1 MSARPSRSYPW
12 PVEGA
17 NFEDPEE
24 ASPSQMNM
32 LPEYVPDY
40 VSLETCSVCEAATG
54 EDHSMALQSPYEAA
68 SQAMGT
74 AMNEFSDNAIGVPDE
89 VNQFWRGTFLENP
102 SMIIEEM
109 VPGNNASGVSDGT
122 NQFWRGTFLENPST
136 TIEQTVPENNAI
148 GVPDEVNQFWRG
160 TFLENPSMTIE
171 ETIPEMSPAMQSP
184 HEAAYQAMGT
194 AMNGL
199 SNNTIGVPDEVNQF
213 WRGTF
218 LENPSMTIEQTVPEM
233 IPAMQ
238 SPHEAA
244 YQAMGTAMNELSDN
258 AIGVPDEVNQFWR
271 GTFLENPSMT
281 IEETVPENNAIGVPD
296 EVNQFWRGTFLE
308 NPPMTIE
315 ERIPEMSPA
324 MRSPSEAASD
334 ASSMTMN
341 NSIDAEVTTT
351 NSTFERVWELMERRR
366 QQRRERV
373 VAGIAEE
380 DWNLDRLAEVFPTRF
395 TDEQWVQLMTEFSA
409 EECQRLFYVL
419 ELAYKRAIDSGGQT
433 ASVP

>member
-74 AMNEFSDNAIGVPDE
+74 AMNEFSD
-89 VNQFWRGTFLENP
+89 
-102 SMIIEEM
+102 
-109 VPGNNASGVSDGT
+109 
-122 NQFWRGTFLENPST
+122 
-136 TIEQTVPENNAI
+136 NAI

>member
-17 NFEDPEE
+17 NVEDSEE
-24 ASPSQMNM
+24 ASPSQMSM
-32 LPEYVPDY
+32 LPEYVPEY
-40 VSLETCSVCEAATG
+40 VSLETCSVCEATTG
-54 EDHSMALQSPYEAA
+54 EDNSMALQSPHEAA
-68 SQAMGT
+68 FQAMDT
-74 AMNEFSDNAIGVPDE
+74 AINEFSD
-89 VNQFWRGTFLENP
+89 
-102 SMIIEEM
+102 
-109 VPGNNASGVSDGT
+109 
-122 NQFWRGTFLENPST
+122 
-136 TIEQTVPENNAI
+136 NAI

-171 ETIPEMSPAMQSP
+171 ETIPEMSPAMQYP
-184 HEAAYQAMGT
+184 NEAVFQAMDT
-194 AMNGL
+194 EMNEA
-199 SNNTIGVPDEVNQF
+199 SDNAIGVSDGTNQF

-218 LENPSMTIEQTVPEM
+218 LENPSTTIEQ
-233 IPAMQ
+233 
-238 SPHEAA
+238 
-244 YQAMGTAMNELSDN
+244 
-258 AIGVPDEVNQFWR
+258 
-271 GTFLENPSMT
+271 
-281 IEETVPENNAIGVPD
+281 TVPENNAIGVPD

>member
-17 NFEDPEE
+17 NFEDSEE
-24 ASPSQMNM
+24 ANPSQMNM
-32 LPEYVPDY
+32 IPEYVPDY
-40 VSLETCSVCEAATG
+40 VSLEACSVCEAATG
-54 EDHSMALQSPYEAA
+54 EDHSMALQSPHEAA
-68 SQAMGT
+68 FQAMGT
-74 AMNEFSDNAIGVPDE
+74 AMNEFSDNAIGLPDE
-89 VNQFWRGTFLENP
+89 INQFWRGTFLE
-102 SMIIEEM
+102 
-109 VPGNNASGVSDGT
+109 D
-122 NQFWRGTFLENPST
+122 
-136 TIEQTVPENNAI
+136 
-148 GVPDEVNQFWRG
+148 
-160 TFLENPSMTIE
+160 PSMTIE
-171 ETIPEMSPAMQSP
+171 GTI
-184 HEAAYQAMGT
+184 
-194 AMNGL
+194 
-199 SNNTIGVPDEVNQF
+199 
-213 WRGTF
+213 
-218 LENPSMTIEQTVPEM
+218 PEM

-238 SPHEAA
+238 SPHEADF
-244 YQAMGTAMNELSDN
+244 QAMGTAMNEFSDN

-296 EVNQFWRGTFLE
+296 EFNQFWRGTFLE

-324 MRSPSEAASD
+324 MQSPSEAASD
-334 ASSMTMN
+334 ATSMTMN

-380 DWNLDRLAEVFPTRF
+380 DWNLDRLADVFPTRF
-395 TDEQWVQLMTEFSA
+395 TDEQWVQLLTEFSA
-409 EECQRLFYVL
+409 EECQRLYVL
-419 ELAYKRAIDSGGQT
+419 EWAYKRAIDSGGQT